1 MKKHVILL
9 TEADTAPAIE
19 LIESLRSAGISVL
32 VKDLGEA
39 LDPESVWRDGPRENS
54 PDPLAVLYPIQHG
67 ANPQELSLIVDRV
80 GKLWPD
86 ASLVA
91 CRHGLAGPGRGLPG
105 PDNQT
110 LKRVGF
116 RAIAVSPPQLPALL
130 RQVEDVVGTG
140 ELKLPVGFKSI
151 PDSHAFSLPN
161 SLGKEH
167 LRGAFALLASL
178 HL

>member
-9 TEADTAPAIE
+9 TDADKAPAIE

-32 VKDLGEA
+32 VKDLGET
-39 LDPESVWRDGPRENS
+39 LDPESVWRGEPRQNS
-54 PDPLAVLYPIQHG
+54 PDPLAVLYPIQHE
-67 ANPQELSLIVDRV
+67 ANPQELRLIVDRV
-80 GKLWPD
+80 GELWPD

-91 CRHGLAGPGRGLPG
+91 CRHGLARPGVGGLAG

-110 LKRVGF
+110 LKRIGF
-116 RAIAVSPPQLPALL
+116 RAIADSPPQLPALL

-161 SLGKEH
+161 SLGRQH
-167 LRGAFALLASL
+167 
-178 HL
+178 